1 MNTTCVW
8 VKRTPCICAPGPTHF
23 GLRGLH
29 KARFCLYDGDV
40 VFIALEGD
48 IRAEVDRYIKLPP

>member
-1 MNTTCVW
+1 
-8 VKRTPCICAPGPTHF
+8 
-23 GLRGLH
+23 LH